1 MSTDVRPNV
10 TVPKLLARKGTG
22 EKITMLTA
30 YDYPMALLLDEAGI
44 DIVFVGDSLGRE
56 ELGYE
61 NTLQVT
67 MDDMLHHCRAAHRG
81 IRSSLLLVDM
91 PFLSYQINS
100 DEAVRNAGRLLQE
113 GGANAVKLEGGTAIA
128 PTVRRI
134 IEAGIP
140 VMGHIGF
147 QPQSVN
153 LTGIAKQGKDE
164 ESASR
169 VVDDALAIEDAG
181 AFAIV
186 LELVPTELAARITDV
201 LKIPTI
207 GIGAG
212 PHCDGQVLVIT
223 DMLGLRS
230 GARALKHVRRY
241 ASVGSDIARA
251 VHEYKDDVQAGR
263 FPE

>member
-1 MSTDVRPNV
+1 MATETRPKI
-10 TVPKLLARKGTG
+10 TVPKLLARKESG
-22 EKITMLTA
+22 EKISMLTA
-30 YDYPMALLLDEAGI
+30 YDFPTARLVDEAGI

-61 NTLQVT
+61 NTLEVT
-67 MDDMLHHCRAAHRG
+67 MDDMLHHCRAAYRG

-91 PFLSYQINS
+91 PFLSYQINA
-100 DEAVRNAGRLLQE
+100 DDAVRNAGRMLQE
-113 GGANAVKLEGGTAIA
+113 GHANAVKLEGGTSIA
-128 PTVRRI
+128 ATIRRI
-134 IEAGIP
+134 VDAGIP

-164 ESASR
+164 ESAAR
-169 VVDDALAIEDAG
+169 ILDDARAVEEAG
-181 AFAIV
+181 AFAVV
-186 LELVPTELAARITDV
+186 LELVPADLAARITQS

-212 PHCDGQVLVIT
+212 PHCDGQVLVIS
-223 DMLGLRS
+223 DLLGLRPHARVLRHVKQYAHV
-230 GARALKHVRRY
+230 GEDIERAL
-241 ASVGSDIARA
+241 RA
-251 VHEYKDDVQAGR
+251 FKDDVDGGR

>member
-1 MSTDVRPNV
+1 MATETRPKM
-10 TVPKLLARKGTG
+10 TVPRLVARKATG

-30 YDYPMALLLDEAGI
+30 YDYPTASLVDEAGI

-56 ELGYE
+56 ELGYA
-61 NTLQVT
+61 NTLEVT

-81 IRSSLLLVDM
+81 TRSALLLVDM
-91 PFLSYQINS
+91 PFLSYQIS
-100 DEAVRNAGRLLQE
+100 PEEAVRNAGRMLQE
-113 GGANAVKLEGGTAIA
+113 GHANAVKLEGGTAIA
-128 PTVRRI
+128 PTIRRI
-134 IEAGIP
+134 VDAGIP

-164 ESASR
+164 ESAAR
-169 VVDDALAIEDAG
+169 VFDDALAVEAAG
-181 AFAIV
+181 AFAVV
-186 LELVPTELAARITDV
+186 LELVPDELAARITEA
-201 LKIPTI
+201 LTIPTI

-223 DMLGLRS
+223 DMLGMRPH
-230 GARALKHVRRY
+230 ARVLKHVKQY
-241 ASVGSDIARA
+241 ARIGEQIERA
-251 VHEYKDDVQAGR
+251 IREYRDDVAGGR